1 MIAKIIELSVRNKFM
16 VLLLTAGLV
25 IAGIWAAL
33 HSSIDAV
40 PDLSD
45 VQVIVITDYA
55 GQAPQVVEDQVT
67 YPLTTAMM
75 GIAHTK
81 AVRGIS
87 MFETSMIYI
96 IFDEGTDL
104 YWARSRVLEYLNFA
118 KDRLP
123 ANVEPKLGPDAT
135 GVGWIYQYVLHPGYY
150 CPDHPQGI
158 YHDEA
163 QDKWY
168 AEPAQAPADRRGA
181 LVKVRAFDHAG
192 VCPLSSKPLIS
203 SSQDLASLRSLQDW
217 YLRYQLTSVPGV
229 AEVASIGGFVKQYQI
244 VLKPQKLLAYNL
256 AVKDIMMAVQRSNND
271 VGGSVVEMSENEYM
285 VRSRGYLHG
294 LADLAKVPVGMSKS
308 AGDAT
313 ASAAAMSAAPQPSTG
328 TPVYLSDVATLQIA
342 GEERRGVGEWNG
354 QGEAVGGVVI
364 GRFGANAFQVIH
376 DAKAKLAELESGLPP
391 GVTIKTSY
399 DRSDL
404 IERSIHTLRHTL
416 VEEMIVVGLVC
427 ILFLLHARSEL
438 VAIFVVPT
446 SVLASL
452 LIMHLMGINANI
464 MSLGGIA
471 IAIGVMVDSAIIMV
485 ENAHKHLDR
494 EEERVHLGESPRPR
508 SQIIMEAAK
517 EVGPS
522 LFFSLLIITV
532 SFVPVF
538 VLGGESGR
546 LFKPLA
552 FTKTF
557 SMAAA
562 SVLSIT
568 IIPVLMV
575 YFITARVLP
584 KEWGWKMNLLITLAA
599 MFGPAAALWWLAQHE
614 PVLYPYR
621 WWLSVGWAVLL
632 GMLLVPQKIIH
643 EDRSPISHLLQKLY
657 NPFFTA
663 AIKFRWPVLL
673 LATAFI
679 ASAIWP
685 FRRLGSEFMPPLD
698 EGDLL
703 YMPTTDPSISV
714 TKARQVLQQTD
725 KLIKMFPEVTSVYGK
740 IGRAETA
747 TDPAPLDMIESVA
760 RLQTDPGKWRK
771 RTMSYFFDNWPAA
784 LRWSFEHSFWPH
796 QRKITME
803 ELVYGWQDKDGTE
816 HTGLNAVVTL
826 PGVANAWP
834 MPIENRTNMLST
846 GIKTPVGI
854 KIMGPDLQ
862 VLSDLAE
869 KASTIALTVSGTT
882 SAYPE
887 RSFGGYYLDIDIKRD
902 QAARYGLTSGDVQD
916 VISTALGGMKIST
929 AVEGLERYPINLRYA
944 RDLRDDPDAIKQVLV
959 PTPTGAQI
967 PLGQLA
973 KVAINP
979 GPPMIKSE
987 NSRRTAWV
995 FIDIAGRDIGS
1006 YIKDAQAAMAR
1017 ELQLPP
1023 GYTLVWSGQ
1032 FENIQEANARLKW
1045 AVPLTLVIIIVL
1057 LYMATR
1063 SFFRVAVV
1071 LLAVPFSLVGAV
1083 WLLWLLGYH
1092 LSLAVW
1098 VGMIALAGLDAETGL
1113 VMLLYLDNS
1122 YERFKAEG
1130 RMRSKEDLWHAVHDG
1145 AVKRIRPKTMTVAA
1159 AFIGLVPLLW
1169 ATGTGADV
1177 MRRLAAPM
1185 LGGLFTSFLMELLI
1199 YPIIFYVAKSI
1210 RLSPSPGTPGEGRG
1224 GSLSKLSP
1232 ALVLALILVPLISGC
1247 TVHPP
1252 GEREER
1258 QAALDAG
1265 KSFTDPVPA
1274 LPDNATPDQLV
1285 EHALLTNADL
1295 QQKFWEWR
1303 AAIEQIPQD
1312 GTQATNLAI
1321 STNIG
1326 FFNGSTGLDRTTL
1339 SAGNDPMADIV
1350 LPAKLSA
1357 AARRALENARAAGM
1371 RFRAAQFELR
1381 SKVLSAYYDY
1391 ALTGA
1396 LIRLEQSNAQLLQTT
1411 ATVVEARNRAGAAG
1425 QQDLLK
1431 ARNEIDLSANDIA
1444 NMQAQLPAQRAA
1456 LNALLGREPGAALDV
1471 PSELPT
1477 AAPKLKHTDEE
1488 ILALAAAQNPQLGA
1502 LARDVAARKQSI
1514 ALARLQYVPDFSLA
1528 AGTDLKGVAQSLLG
1542 VVTIPA
1548 LRHEAIDAA
1557 IAQAEANLHA
1567 AEEMRRQASHDLGA
1581 QVVMDIATIRDAERQ
1596 LELFEQTILP
1606 RARQIVTVGRTAYES
1621 GRSSLLDVLDAQR
1634 SLISIERLVANLRV
1648 VRAKRLA
1655 ELEAII
1661 GQRLGGN

>member
-1 MIAKIIELSVRNKFM
+1 MIARIIELSIRNKFM
-16 VLLLTAGLV
+16 VLLATAALV
-25 IAGIWAAL
+25 IAGIWATL

-45 VQVIVITDYA
+45 VQVIVITDYP
-55 GQAPQVVEDQVT
+55 GQAPQVIEDQVT

-104 YWARSRVLEYLNFA
+104 YWARSRVLEYLNFT
-118 KDRLP
+118 KGRLP
-123 ANVEPKLGPDAT
+123 AGVEPKLGPDAT
-135 GVGWIYQYVLHPGYY
+135 GVGWVYQYVLYPGYY
-150 CPDHPQGI
+150 SPEHPQGI
-158 YHDEA
+158 WHDELS
-163 QDKWY
+163 DRWY
-168 AEPAQAPADRRGA
+168 ADRNEAPMDRREM
-181 LVKVRAFDHAG
+181 LVKVRAFDKPG
-192 VCPLSSKPLIS
+192 TCPLSGKPLAS
-203 SSQDLASLRSLQDW
+203 SNQDLASLRSLQDW

-244 VLKPQKLLAYNL
+244 VLKPENLLAYNL
-256 AVKDIMMAVQRSNND
+256 PLKDIVMAVQRSNND

-285 VRSRGYLHG
+285 VRSKGYLRG
-294 LADLAKVPVGMSKS
+294 LPDLAKVPVGMSKAVSGS
-308 AGDAT
+308 AVAGMGT
-313 ASAAAMSAAPQPSTG
+313 GSANSG

-354 QGEAVGGVVI
+354 QGEAVGGVVVA
-364 GRFGANAFQVIH
+364 RFGANAHQVIT
-376 DAKAKLAELESGLPP
+376 DAKARLAELETGLPP
-391 GVTIKTSY
+391 GVTIKSAY

-452 LIMHLMGINANI
+452 LLMHLLGINANI

-494 EEERVHLGESPRPR
+494 EEERIHGGGTPRPR
-508 SQIIMEAAK
+508 ADIIMEAAK

-557 SMAAA
+557 SMGAAA
-562 SVLSIT
+562 ILSIT

-575 YFITARVLP
+575 YFITSRVLP
-584 KEWGWKMNLLITLAA
+584 KEWGWKRNLAITLAA
-599 MFGPAAALWWLAQHE
+599 MFIPAAGLWQLSQD
-614 PVLYPYR
+614 VSSLYPYR
-621 WWLSVGWAVLL
+621 WWMSAGWAVLA

-643 EDRSPISHLLQKLY
+643 EDRSPISHLLQKIY
-657 NPFFTA
+657 NPFFA
-663 AIKFRWPVLL
+663 GAIRFRWAVLL
-673 LATAFI
+673 LAVAFM
-679 ASAIWP
+679 ASAVWP
-685 FRRLGSEFMPPLD
+685 YRRLGSEFMPPLD

-714 TKARQVLQQTD
+714 TKARQLLQQTD
-725 KLIKMFPEVTSVYGK
+725 KLIKTFPEVQSVYGK
-740 IGRAETA
+740 IGRADSA

-760 RLQTDPGKWRK
+760 RLQTDPEMWRK
-771 RTMSYFFDNWPAA
+771 RKMNYFFDRWPTAA
-784 LRWSFEHSFWPH
+784 RWPFEHTFWPRE
-796 QRKITME
+796 RKISME
-803 ELVYGWQDKDGTE
+803 ELIYGWGDQDGTD
-816 HTGLNAVVTL
+816 HAGLNAVVTM

-887 RSFGGYYLDIDIKRD
+887 RSYGGYYLDIDPRRD
-902 QAARYGLTSGDVQD
+902 VAARYGLTTGDVQD
-916 VISTALGGMKIST
+916 VISSALGGMKIST

-944 RDLRDDPDAIKQVLV
+944 RDLRDNPSSIKQVLV
-959 PTPTGAQI
+959 PTPSGAQI

-973 KVAINP
+973 DIRINP

-995 FIDIAGRDIGS
+995 FVDVAGRDIGS
-1006 YIKDAQAAMAR
+1006 YIKDAQAAIAR
-1017 ELQLPP
+1017 KLQLPA
-1023 GYTLVWSGQ
+1023 GYSLVWSGQ
-1032 FENIQEANARLKW
+1032 FENIQEANAKLMW
-1045 AVPLTLVIIIVL
+1045 AVPLTFVIIVVL
-1057 LYMATR
+1057 LYMATQ
-1063 SFFRVAVV
+1063 SLFRVMVV
-1071 LLAVPFSLVGAV
+1071 LLAVPFSLVGAI
-1083 WLLWLLGYH
+1083 WFLWFLGYNM
-1092 LSLAVW
+1092 SLAVW
-1098 VGMIALAGLDAETGL
+1098 VGIIALAGLDAETGL

-1122 YERFKAEG
+1122 YERFKTEG
-1130 RMRSKEDLWHAVHDG
+1130 KMNTREDLWHAVHDG

-1210 RLSPSPGTPGEGRG
+1210 GMKPANAPMSRPGFPILQGGTGE
-1224 GSLSKLSP
+1224 
-1232 ALVLALILVPLISGC
+1232 A
-1247 TVHPP
+1247 
-1252 GEREER
+1252 
-1258 QAALDAG
+1258 
-1265 KSFTDPVPA
+1265 
-1274 LPDNATPDQLV
+1274 
-1285 EHALLTNADL
+1285 
-1295 QQKFWEWR
+1295 
-1303 AAIEQIPQD
+1303 
-1312 GTQATNLAI
+1312 
-1321 STNIG
+1321 
-1326 FFNGSTGLDRTTL
+1326 
-1339 SAGNDPMADIV
+1339 
-1350 LPAKLSA
+1350 
-1357 AARRALENARAAGM
+1357 
-1371 RFRAAQFELR
+1371 
-1381 SKVLSAYYDY
+1381 
-1391 ALTGA
+1391 
-1396 LIRLEQSNAQLLQTT
+1396 SN
-1411 ATVVEARNRAGAAG
+1411 V
-1425 QQDLLK
+1425 
-1431 ARNEIDLSANDIA
+1431 
-1444 NMQAQLPAQRAA
+1444 
-1456 LNALLGREPGAALDV
+1456 
-1471 PSELPT
+1471 
-1477 AAPKLKHTDEE
+1477 
-1488 ILALAAAQNPQLGA
+1488 
-1502 LARDVAARKQSI
+1502 
-1514 ALARLQYVPDFSLA
+1514 Y
-1528 AGTDLKGVAQSLLG
+1528 
-1542 VVTIPA
+1542 
-1548 LRHEAIDAA
+1548 
-1557 IAQAEANLHA
+1557 
-1567 AEEMRRQASHDLGA
+1567 
-1581 QVVMDIATIRDAERQ
+1581 
-1596 LELFEQTILP
+1596 
-1606 RARQIVTVGRTAYES
+1606 
-1621 GRSSLLDVLDAQR
+1621 
-1634 SLISIERLVANLRV
+1634 
-1648 VRAKRLA
+1648 
-1655 ELEAII
+1655 
-1661 GQRLGGN
+1661 